1 MKIRKSRPED
11 LPAMLQLYAAARTFM
26 VEHGNPTQWA
36 NGYPEP
42 DMLREDIRTGVS
54 HVCEDETGKIVATFV
69 FFIGEDESYRVIEQ
83 GDWVDHRIPYGV
95 VHRITSRRGEGAPRG
110 VGSFCLQWCFEQ
122 CGNVRIDT
130 HRDNLPMQGAL
141 AKNGFERCGIVYV
154 RGGKERIAF
163 QKVGPNRG

>member
-26 VEHGNPTQWA
+26 AEHGNPTQWA

-54 HVCEDETGKIVATFV
+54 HVCEDETGQIVATFV

-95 VHRITSRRGEGAPRG
+95 VHRITSRRGERAPRG

-154 RGGKERIAF
+154 RGGEERIAF
-163 QKVGPNRG
+163 QKVGPDRG